1 MTAER
6 DRFWQRAFA
15 ALVGIAKGWTG
26 NVADREDLAQRAL
39 TEAWMATPEETDAAA
54 LVRRAA
60 WIMRG
65 HLSHERRARK
75 RRAKE
80 QWVGAAVRS
89 TTRWSACSR

>member
-39 TEAWMATPEETDAAA
+39 TEAWMATPERPTP
-54 LVRRAA
+54 RR
-60 WIMRG
+60 WSG
-65 HLSHERRARK
+65 ERR
-75 RRAKE
+75 
-80 QWVGAAVRS
+80 GS
-89 TTRWSACSR
+89 